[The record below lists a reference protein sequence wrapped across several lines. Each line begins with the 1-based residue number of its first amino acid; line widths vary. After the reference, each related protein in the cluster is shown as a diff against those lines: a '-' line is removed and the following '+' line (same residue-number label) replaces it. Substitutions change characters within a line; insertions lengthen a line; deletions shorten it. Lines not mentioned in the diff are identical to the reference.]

1 MPLEVV
7 GSTALS
13 SEADRS
19 GAIMRGRTMDRVPRQ
34 FQLDVAAYRLLQ
46 DGRPV
51 RLERQPMELL
61 ILLAS
66 RPGELVTRQEITARF
81 WGEHVFVDIEG
92 SINRIVAKVRLALHD
107 NPEPLH
113 RNRRR
118 QGVSADYRARCA
130 EPRNC
135 RVTPFRSRRERPG
148 DCHSAGLCGPQRRSR
163 GTGARTPATRTG
175 PRPRSPAVAHRETQ
189 HRRPPVQTADAQW

>member
-107 NPEPLH
+107 NPEKPASSKPS
-113 RNRRR
+113 
-118 QGVSADYRARCA
+118 SA
-130 EPRNC
+130 
-135 RVTPFRSRRERPG
+135 
-148 DCHSAGLCGPQRRSR
+148 R
-163 GTGARTPATRTG
+163 GIG
-175 PRPRSPAVAHRETQ
+175 
-189 HRRPPVQTADAQW
+189 